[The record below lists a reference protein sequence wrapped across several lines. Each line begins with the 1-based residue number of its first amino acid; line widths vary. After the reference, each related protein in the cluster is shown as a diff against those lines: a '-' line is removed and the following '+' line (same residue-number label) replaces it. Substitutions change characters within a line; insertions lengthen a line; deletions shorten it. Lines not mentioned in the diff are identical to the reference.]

1 MIQAPISKNLDAVFT
16 ASRPF
21 VKFLTQSKWA
31 SRMGSDG
38 ICDFVV
44 GTPHEPPL
52 PKYVE
57 AIRKAS
63 VPLNSG
69 WFGYK
74 INEPTARQRATE
86 SLRSRVRIAFESEDL
101 FLTNGASSALVIA
114 LAAILNLGDEVIFLS
129 PPWFFYESMIA
140 FARGKPVRVKVDLTT
155 FDLDV
160 DAIAKAISPQT
171 RAIIINSPNNPTG
184 KIYPAETLDRL
195 AAKLSEASEKY
206 GKAIYLISDESYN
219 RILFD
224 ERKFSSPVAHY
235 PNSFLIYSYA
245 KALLTPGQRLGYL
258 AVSPSMLEREKIRMA
273 IQVTQYNFYA
283 FPDTILMYAL
293 PEIESLCIDLAQL
306 QQRRDILAEALQNQ
320 GYELHIPE
328 GSWYLL
334 PKSPIPDDT
343 AFTQLLAE
351 KDVFV
356 LPGSIVELPG
366 YFRISLTANNEMV
379 SESLPVFDSVIKSV
393 KGNKIILSAA
403 S

>member
-1 MIQAPISKNLDAVFT
+1 MIQAPISDNLNAVFT

-21 VKFLTQSKWA
+21 VEFLTQSRWS
-31 SRMGSDG
+31 SRMNSEG

-44 GTPHEPPL
+44 GTPHDPAL
-52 PKYVE
+52 PEYVE
-57 AIRKAS
+57 AIRRAS
-63 VPLNSG
+63 IPQNSG

-74 INEPTARQRATE
+74 INEPTARQVATD
-86 SLRSRVRIAFESEDL
+86 SLHKRVRIAFEGEDL

-114 LAAILNLGDEVIFLS
+114 LAAILNPGDEVIFLS
-129 PPWFFYESMIA
+129 PPWFFYKSMIT
-140 FARGKPVRVKVDLTT
+140 FVRGKPVRVKVDLTT

-160 DAIAKAISPQT
+160 DAIAEAITSQT
-171 RAIIINSPNNPTG
+171 KAIIINSPNNPTG
-184 KIYPAETLDRL
+184 KIYQPVTLARL
-195 AAKLSEASEKY
+195 AEKLSEASGKY

-224 ERKFSSPVAHY
+224 DNEFFSPAAYY

-273 IQVTQYNFYA
+273 VQIAQYNFYA
-283 FPDTILMYAL
+283 FPDSVLMYAL
-293 PEIESLCIDLAQL
+293 PEIEPLCIDLTRL
-306 QQRRDILAEALQNQ
+306 QRRRDVLAQALQDQ

-328 GSWYLL
+328 GAWYIL
-334 PKSPIPDDT
+334 PKSPVADDLV
-343 AFTQLLAE
+343 FTQLLAE

-366 YFRISLTANNEMV
+366 YFRISLTANDEMV
-379 SESLPVFDSVIKSV
+379 SKSLSIFNSVIRSV
-393 KGNKIILSAA
+393 KENALAA